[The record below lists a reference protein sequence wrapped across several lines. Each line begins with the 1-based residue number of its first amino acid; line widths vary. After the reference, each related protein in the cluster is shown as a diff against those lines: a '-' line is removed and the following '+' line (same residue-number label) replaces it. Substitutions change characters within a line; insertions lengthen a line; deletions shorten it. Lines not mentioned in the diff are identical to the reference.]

1 MDILRIGRVWN
12 IKMADLFHDS
22 DKQRILFVGTCR
34 LEALLTSMI
43 LPSVM
48 SHLPW
53 VKTDP
58 FKQAITSMANPL
70 FTLLLTEMFGYVK
83 GCLISLCLHRVSLR
97 VTTLCTAGVCLA
109 SKVKPGSL
117 WNLTKASS
125 GKGGS
130 SLLFGDCKAFS
141 VDTLSWVRNIRSQV
155 SSYINAAAHCNL
167 KSVKIS
173 VPRCYLTDL
182 DMFPLLYFSQHIK
195 NRSSQLF
202 LMSSSIKA
210 DVSCVGL
217 ACTATFFLFLLNS
230 ENLTLQTG
238 AEWKDFKMR
247 L

>member
-125 GKGGS
+125 GKGWK
-130 SLLFGDCKAFS
+130 F
-141 VDTLSWVRNIRSQV
+141 TLIWILQS
-155 SSYINAAAHCNL
+155 
-167 KSVKIS
+167 
-173 VPRCYLTDL
+173 
-182 DMFPLLYFSQHIK
+182 
-195 NRSSQLF
+195 F
-202 LMSSSIKA
+202 LHGHTELGQEHQKP
-210 DVSCVGL
+210 G
-217 ACTATFFLFLLNS
+217 FFLHQRSCTLQLKVS
-230 ENLTLQTG
+230 ENIC
-238 AEWKDFKMR
+238 A
-247 L
+247 

>member
-83 GCLISLCLHRVSLR
+83 GCLISLCLHTVSLR

-125 GKGGS
+125 GKGWK
-130 SLLFGDCKAFS
+130 F
-141 VDTLSWVRNIRSQV
+141 TLIWRLQS
-155 SSYINAAAHCNL
+155 
-167 KSVKIS
+167 
-173 VPRCYLTDL
+173 
-182 DMFPLLYFSQHIK
+182 
-195 NRSSQLF
+195 F
-202 LMSSSIKA
+202 LRGHTELGQEHQKP
-210 DVSCVGL
+210 G
-217 ACTATFFLFLLNS
+217 FFLHQRSCTLQLKVS
-230 ENLTLQTG
+230 ENIC
-238 AEWKDFKMR
+238 A
-247 L
+247 